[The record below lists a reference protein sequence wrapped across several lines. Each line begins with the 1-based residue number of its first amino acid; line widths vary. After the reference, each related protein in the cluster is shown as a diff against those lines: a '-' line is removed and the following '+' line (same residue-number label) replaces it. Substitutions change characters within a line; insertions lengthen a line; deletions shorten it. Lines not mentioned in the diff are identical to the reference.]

1 MSVSNVFYAS
11 DRCHRQQPG
20 TRRRC
25 NSPQHKIK
33 GLFYPFITVCYR
45 VEQMSFH
52 SAVLQ
57 QEQGT
62 LSIHG
67 WVSKQI
73 KKTFNYSSM
82 HNFICFDKPICE
94 GLHFQCGKNCFDHKY
109 RFTLPKI
116 NLINSTLRCQDRKS
130 EAINRHLSFT
140 SKCNIF
146 SKGIS
151 ELPQH

>member
-1 MSVSNVFYAS
+1 MQF
-11 DRCHRQQPG
+11 
-20 TRRRC
+20 T
-25 NSPQHKIK
+25 
-33 GLFYPFITVCYR
+33 
-45 VEQMSFH
+45 
-52 SAVLQ
+52 SAQNKRSILSLHYCVLQ
-57 QEQGT
+57 GGT
-62 LSIHG
+62 NEFPQCCATTGAGHTLNPWLG
-67 WVSKQI
+67 VKTN
-73 KKTFNYSSM
+73 KKNNYSSM